1 MIIGLAT
8 ITKYLKQDLPM
19 EAAELIR
26 KLIDVLTQ
34 INEPAQ
40 AAAPQGAKLTA
51 VLAPQPTGDFPEDE
65 HTNDETG
72 GIMVPPLQQKM
83 ELLKKISGVDSI
95 YDQGESSEESQ
106 EDELS
111 IIKRNAGIPM
121 LTMVASE
128 DNDALEN

>member
-1 MIIGLAT
+1 
-8 ITKYLKQDLPM
+8 M

-26 KLIDVLTQ
+26 KLIDVLSQ
-34 INEPAQ
+34 INQPPQ
-40 AAAPQGAKLTA
+40 QTAAPQGAHLTA
-51 VLAPQPTGDFPEDE
+51 VLAPAPTGDFPEDE

-83 ELLKKISGVDSI
+83 ELLKKISGVDNV
-95 YDQGESSEESQ
+95 YDHGDSSSESS

>member
-1 MIIGLAT
+1 
-8 ITKYLKQDLPM
+8 M

-34 INEPAQ
+34 INEPSSQQQPNHAQ
-40 AAAPQGAKLTA
+40 LVAVKAPEN
-51 VLAPQPTGDFPEDE
+51 PFPEDE
-65 HTNDETG
+65 HTSDETG

-83 ELLKKISGVDSI
+83 ELLKKISGVDSV
-95 YDQGESSEESQ
+95 YDHGESSEESQ